1 MGIRSSLAVRRH
13 RGCGGRVLTAGRW
26 ERIEALF
33 HAAKGL
39 GPSERRAL
47 LAGEADEPGLVAEVE
62 RLLVA
67 HDRLGDF
74 IQTPAIA
81 LTAAPAPADE
91 LAPSGRRI
99 GAYRIVREIGRGG
112 MGTVYLAERADEAF
126 RQQVAIKLIKRGM
139 DTDLVLSRFRAERQ
153 ILATLDHPNIARLLD
168 GGTTED
174 GLPYFAMEYIEGQP
188 IDAFADEHR
197 LSIAQRLDLF
207 LEVCGAVSYA
217 HQHLIVHR
225 DIKPVN
231 ILVTADGAP
240 KLLDF
245 GIAKVLQADDDV
257 TATATGLRML
267 TPEYASPEQVEG
279 QHATTVSDVYSL
291 GVVLYELL
299 TGRSPYRTRSRSPL
313 EIAEAV
319 CTTEPVRPSA
329 AVVEPEPSP
338 AGRRR
343 SGLADDRAA
352 ATGLSSTD
360 RLRRRLRGDLD
371 TIVLTALRK
380 EPARRYQSVERLSGD
395 IRRHLDGLPVR
406 ARPDT
411 FGYRAGKFVRRHRGM
426 VAAGALIGITL
437 VGGTIA
443 TAWQAREARDAQARA
458 ERRFDDVR
466 KLANA
471 VIFDYHDAIKDLP
484 GSTPVRERLV
494 RDALGYLDTLAHEAH
509 GDAALQRE
517 LARAYRRVADVQGG
531 SLVANLGDTEGA
543 LASYRK
549 AMKILED
556 VLAADSS
563 DVRTRR
569 ELAAVTS
576 DLGSLLF
583 DTGDIVGSL
592 DLARRAW
599 ALIEPLDGDSVDA
612 GLRLDLR
619 KVGDL
624 LGVLLLESGDAE
636 GAARQHRDDLRRL
649 ESAPAAER
657 RQAALRRS
665 MAVAHHH
672 LADAQAQ
679 LGDLAGALDSYRQSR
694 ALAIGLAEEFP
705 DNQDYR
711 GLARTANFWIAGT
724 LADLG
729 RYAEALAIY
738 REGLAADSSV
748 ARADPKN
755 AIARN
760 GLAINLVR
768 VADMQTR
775 LGRPRQAL
783 SAYRQ
788 ALAIG
793 VEAFRADS
801 GSLYKRFQRMES
813 QNKICGVL
821 GIIAPNDAVAE
832 CAKAAR
838 FMNAT
843 VLEPSNAGY
852 RGYLAGQYSEMA
864 QAYDSLVARS
874 TSSSNAR
881 QFRLAA
887 LDMYR
892 RSSEIWTDL
901 RNRDLVNPTD
911 TARVSAAAA
920 AVARAQAELG
930 LGAPS
935 E

>member
-1 MGIRSSLAVRRH
+1 V
-13 RGCGGRVLTAGRW
+13 TARRW

-33 HAAKGL
+33 HAAVGL
-39 GPSERRAL
+39 APSERRTMLAREAEDPAL
-47 LAGEADEPGLVAEVE
+47 AAEVE
-62 RLLVA
+62 RLLAA
-67 HDRLGDF
+67 HDRAGNF

-81 LTAAPAPADE
+81 LTEVQLPVEE
-91 LAPSGRRI
+91 LAASGLRI
-99 GAYRIVREIGRGG
+99 GVYRIVREIGRGG
-112 MGTVYLAERADEAF
+112 MGTVYLAERADEVF
-126 RQQVAIKLIKRGM
+126 HQQVAIKLIKRGM

-153 ILATLDHPNIARLLD
+153 ILASLDHPNIARLLD

-174 GLPYFAMEYIEGQP
+174 GLPYFAMEYIEGKP

-197 LSIAQRLDLF
+197 LSIAERLGLF
-207 LEVCGAVSYA
+207 LQVCAAVSYA

-329 AVVEPEPSP
+329 AVVESEPSP

-343 SGLADDRAA
+343 NGLADDRAA

-411 FGYRAGKFVRRHRGM
+411 FGYRTGKFVRRHRGM
-426 VAAGALIGITL
+426 VAAGVLVGVTLI
-437 VGGTIA
+437 GGTIA
-443 TAWQAREARDAQARA
+443 TAWQAREAREAQARA
-458 ERRFDDVR
+458 ERRFNDVR

-549 AMKILED
+549 AVGILED
-556 VLAADSS
+556 LFAGDSA

-569 ELAAVTS
+569 ELANVTS
-576 DLGSLLF
+576 DFGSLLF
-583 DTGDIVGSL
+583 DTGDAVGSL
-592 DLARRAW
+592 ELARRAW
-599 ALIEPLDGDSVDA
+599 ALMAPLDGDSVDA

-619 KVGDL
+619 KAGDL
-624 LGVLLLESGDAE
+624 LGVLLLETGDAQ
-636 GAARQHRDDLRRL
+636 GAARRHREDLRRL
-649 ESAPAAER
+649 EAAPGAEQ
-657 RQAALRRS
+657 RQPALRRS
-665 MAVAHHH
+665 MSVAHHH

-679 LGDLAGALDSYRQSR
+679 LGDLEGALASYRKSR
-694 ALAIGLAEEFP
+694 ELAAGLAEEFP
-705 DNQDYR
+705 ENRDYR
-711 GLARTANFWIAGT
+711 GLAGTANFWIAGT

-738 REGLAADSSV
+738 RDGLATDSV
-748 ARADPKN
+748 EVRADPKN

-775 LGRPRQAL
+775 LGRLRQAL

-793 VEAFRADS
+793 AEAFQADS
-801 GSLYKRFQRMES
+801 GNLYKRVQMMES

-821 GIIAPNDAVAE
+821 GVIAPAEAEPE
-832 CAKAAR
+832 CAKAVR

-864 QAYDSLVARS
+864 HTYDSLVTRSAANSDAR
-874 TSSSNAR
+874 R
-881 QFRLAA
+881 RFRLAG

-901 RNRDLVNPTD
+901 QNRRLVNPTD
-911 TARVSAAAA
+911 TARVSAAAT
-920 AVARAQAELG
+920 AVARAEAELG
-930 LGAPS
+930 PRPPN